1 MTSSFRLPKLTNFW
15 HFYRTF
21 VNSKCKQ
28 NSLRSQCC
36 MRLFGRFSNTVKPP
50 MTTST
55 ASFILKYKGNN
66 QNTTQVFQALL
77 FWGILN
83 FLQKAK
89 GIVNEL
95 LSIDIDDDDDL
106 GSNSIG
112 RLHYISPVSLVIERM
127 QKRRGFGFKANLK
140 T

>member
-1 MTSSFRLPKLTNFW
+1 
-15 HFYRTF
+15 
-21 VNSKCKQ
+21 
-28 NSLRSQCC
+28 
-36 MRLFGRFSNTVKPP
+36 

-66 QNTTQVFQALL
+66 QNTTLVFQALL

-89 GIVNEL
+89 RIVNEL